1 MYNENMKN
9 IILNETPKIKKAI
22 EYIKSTNFN
31 NMPDGKINLDN
42 EIWANLQT
50 YYTKEDA
57 LFEAHRKY
65 IDIQFMLS
73 GQEKISVCEY
83 SACKSSIP
91 YDEDK
96 DIEFLTSETFDDIE
110 MHTGDFLILYPN
122 DAHKPSINFNGQ
134 HHVRKLVV
142 KVPVD

>member
-22 EYIKSTNFN
+22 EYIKNTNFN

-42 EIWANLQT
+42 GIWANLQT

-96 DIEFLTSETFDDIE
+96 DIEFLTTETFDDIE